1 MIVIL
6 KDCLVY
12 MIEPPYGEAQIHE
25 AMTRAIADYPEA
37 LNRKAFAVVPS
48 DPPFT
53 GGIGM
58 KEESMEPMKLY
69 YARVF
74 ERWDDVDIVLPDG
87 QTTKI
92 LNALGIGFM
101 VLFETEEEAQTTY
114 PNRKIRTVLV
124 TTETGEVAK

>member
-1 MIVIL
+1 
-6 KDCLVY
+6 
-12 MIEPPYGEAQIHE
+12 
-25 AMTRAIADYPEA
+25 
-37 LNRKAFAVVPS
+37 
-48 DPPFT
+48 
-53 GGIGM
+53 
-58 KEESMEPMKLY
+58 MKLY